1 MAYAV
6 DTDFINELTSYLF
19 ILVCLKRGLPRSA
32 PWIKLPG
39 ISTALKPHWHKKRVN
54 PANLRWFA

>member
-1 MAYAV
+1 MSF
-6 DTDFINELTSYLF
+6 DPSYLF

-39 ISTALKPHWHKKRVN
+39 ISTALISRQLAMVRLIAGTKV
-54 PANLRWFA
+54 ALTLTL